1 MWAKMVTWLW
11 VSSCPKMT
19 GEHAPGHPS
28 CPHPSPGRLGGHTGS
43 SLGVGVSSGL
53 TGSVSDDML
62 GAGWTQHAGP
72 PK

>member
-11 VSSCPKMT
+11 VMSCPKMT
-19 GEHAPGHPS
+19 SEHSPGHPS
-28 CPHPSPGRLGGHTGS
+28 CPHPSPGWPGGHIGS
-43 SLGVGVSSGL
+43 SLGVGVSSGP

-62 GAGWTQHAGP
+62 GAGWTQHARP